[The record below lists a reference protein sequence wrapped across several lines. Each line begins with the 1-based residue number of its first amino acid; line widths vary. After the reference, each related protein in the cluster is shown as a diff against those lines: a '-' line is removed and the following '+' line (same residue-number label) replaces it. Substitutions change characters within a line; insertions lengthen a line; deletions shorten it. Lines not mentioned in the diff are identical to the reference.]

1 MDDRDLIVDWKIVLS
16 LVKNLIFPIRLQSRD
31 GARIIALLPNSST
44 KLLYDMA
51 SKLFPDYK
59 IKCLKAGIPAK
70 IIPFL
75 DDSKVSNFV
84 SKQEIIRVEFF
95 KKPQDLTKMQT
106 INSNSV
112 QQYRDLAF
120 DHNRLSKDIFK
131 QKQED
136 YKKTKKTH
144 SELKKKLEEEKQQHQ
159 LCKDFLKKEQENH
172 EKTKRSHSEL
182 KKKLG
187 EEKRQQENHKQT
199 KKATNLELTNL
210 KKENKEFSA
219 TVIQLTMDQNVAT
232 ENFKQ
237 RQDQMAKDKKG
248 FEETLKQRLTEI
260 EKLQK
265 QNEELKTST
274 TNCMSKIQELNS
286 QKTDAAKKFEEERKI
301 LAEAMVK
308 HEEERVRYL
317 KENNQ
322 LTVQSSDDKNH
333 LEFQKREYKKLFRIN
348 ESDKKEICQ
357 LQNQLKEK
365 RKEKAELSKNLKE
378 TSKLLDLAKK
388 YAKTLNILGYEKAF
402 ESSSIDFKE
411 EYLVAFA
418 TAFLKKYNRYEGGKV
433 KAPWPLP
440 ICGEIGIDNMQE
452 EREYVV
458 KMATNPVLFRT
469 LITHIMLKMNG
480 FDDFVS
486 VLKFLD
492 AYVFSLHHY
501 TEATKAVTKKW
512 NNIGTSDQL
521 IKAVSQHLLQQEQD
535 ITTTIVNTAA
545 IHTADN
551 ITAVATAATE
561 HASISSAATSTAT
574 TTTAA
579 AINTGEDCSDV
590 ENERYKIS
598 PNDDE
603 EGKEDSPS
611 VPSNIDDNINALI
624 ETELR
629 AKFSRSD
636 FDFDKET
643 PKKIRYYVCQQFHVD
658 PSTLT
663 RDQK

>member
-1 MDDRDLIVDWKIVLS
+1 
-16 LVKNLIFPIRLQSRD
+16 
-31 GARIIALLPNSST
+31 
-44 KLLYDMA
+44 
-51 SKLFPDYK
+51 
-59 IKCLKAGIPAK
+59 
-70 IIPFL
+70 
-75 DDSKVSNFV
+75 
-84 SKQEIIRVEFF
+84 
-95 KKPQDLTKMQT
+95 
-106 INSNSV
+106 
-112 QQYRDLAF
+112 
-120 DHNRLSKDIFK
+120 
-131 QKQED
+131 
-136 YKKTKKTH
+136 
-144 SELKKKLEEEKQQHQ
+144 
-159 LCKDFLKKEQENH
+159 
-172 EKTKRSHSEL
+172 
-182 KKKLG
+182 
-187 EEKRQQENHKQT
+187 
-199 KKATNLELTNL
+199 
-210 KKENKEFSA
+210 
-219 TVIQLTMDQNVAT
+219 MDQNVAT